1 MEKCSSSKALKAT
14 GRSVIAA
21 KLSTGL
27 CHRCRATC
35 VPRNCFSPCSTAKT
49 RSTSS
54 ASDGTMLSRF
64 CLIGRMREKLS
75 SRAERAARSVAHGA
89 STKSMQ
95 LLNLTPLDALFD
107 PYGPALTSTP
117 PTSRFATAKRS
128 HLGGEL
134 RASHAGAKVRLG
146 GWVHRTRNLGGIVFL
161 DLRDRAGLVQVSFDP
176 KWTPTDVIE
185 RAGKLGLETVV
196 TVEGEVA
203 ARPVEMRN
211 SEMETGEI
219 EVRARSFNIV
229 GPAETPAIPVARG
242 KGEKLPAEELRLKH
256 RNLDLRRSELQKN
269 LILRHRLQQATRRF
283 LDEHGFLEIE
293 TPILTKPTPEGARDY
308 LVPSRV
314 HPGECYALPQSPQ
327 IYKQLLMV
335 SGFDRYFQ
343 IARCFRDEDLRFD
356 RQPEF
361 SQIDIEASF
370 VGQDDVTGVVE
381 TVLVAL
387 WDEAGQKIARPFPRL
402 TWREAMERYGTDKP
416 DLRYDFPI
424 IDWTTHVQPL
434 AVPFFQN
441 TTNGSRVRGIAVRGG
456 GTLSRKDV
464 DQLTE
469 TAKTHGA
476 PGLAWVKRQG
486 EQLSGSVGKHFTAE
500 ALGRIGIGDGD
511 VALMTV
517 GPDRVTSPA
526 LDKVRQEV
534 IRRLG
539 PKPKAAHAFCW
550 VVDFPLF
557 EPDPETG
564 APVFAHHPFTAP
576 HPDDVRKLD
585 TEPFACRALHYDAV
599 YNGNELGSGSI
610 RITDP
615 AIQRKVFTH
624 LGLSPADIDARFGF
638 LLQGLQA
645 GAPPHGG
652 FAIGFDRVVMALAG
666 ADSMRDVIA
675 FPKTTA
681 ARALFEGAPAP
692 AGPADLKAL
701 HIKVER

>member
-1 MEKCSSSKALKAT
+1 M
-14 GRSVIAA
+14 
-21 KLSTGL
+21 
-27 CHRCRATC
+27 
-35 VPRNCFSPCSTAKT
+35 
-49 RSTSS
+49 
-54 ASDGTMLSRF
+54 
-64 CLIGRMREKLS
+64 
-75 SRAERAARSVAHGA
+75 
-89 STKSMQ
+89 
-95 LLNLTPLDALFD
+95 
-107 PYGPALTSTP
+107 
-117 PTSRFATAKRS
+117 
-128 HLGGEL
+128 
-134 RASHAGAKVRLG
+134 
-146 GWVHRTRNLGGIVFL
+146 FL
-161 DLRDRAGLVQVSFDP
+161 DLRDREGLVQVAVGPGWASP
-176 KWTPTDVIE
+176 DVVAHAQS
-185 RAGKLGLETVV
+185 AGTEAVLI
-196 TVEGEVA
+196 VEGDVV
-203 ARPVEMRN
+203 ARPPAMRN
-211 SEMETGEI
+211 TELATGEI
-219 EVRARSFNIV
+219 EVHATTLRVV

-242 KGEKLPAEELRLKH
+242 KGEELPAEELRLKYRH
-256 RNLDLRRSELQKN
+256 LDLRRAELQAN
-269 LILRHRLQQATRRF
+269 LLLRHRLLQRARRALSE
-283 LDEHGFLEIE
+283 LDFLEIE

-314 HPGECYALPQSPQ
+314 HPGECFALPQSPQ

-370 VGQDDVTGVVE
+370 VGQEDVIGVVE

-387 WDEAGQKIARPFPRL
+387 WDEAGHKIPRPFPRL

-416 DLRYDFPI
+416 DLRFDFPI
-424 IDWTTHVQPL
+424 ADWTAQVQPL
-434 AVPFFQN
+434 GVPFFKGA
-441 TTNGSRVRGIAVRGG
+441 TNGSRVRGIAVPGG

-464 DQLTE
+464 DQLAE

-486 EQLSGSVGKHFTAE
+486 EQLSGSIGKHFNAA
-500 ALGRIGIGDGD
+500 ALGQIGVGDGD

-526 LDKVRQEV
+526 LDKVRREV
-534 IRRLG
+534 IRRLAPQ
-539 PKPKAAHAFCW
+539 PKLAHAFCW

-564 APVFAHHPFTAP
+564 KPVFAHHPFTSP
-576 HPDDVRKLD
+576 HPDDVGKLD
-585 TEPFACRALHYDAV
+585 SEPFACRALHYDAV

-615 AIQRKVFTH
+615 AIQRKVFAR

-638 LLQGLQA
+638 LLTALAA

-652 FAIGFDRVVMALAG
+652 FAVGFDRTVMLIVG
-666 ADSMRDVIA
+666 AASMRDVIA

-692 AGPADLKAL
+692 ARPEDLAAL
-701 HIKVER
+701 HIKVVP